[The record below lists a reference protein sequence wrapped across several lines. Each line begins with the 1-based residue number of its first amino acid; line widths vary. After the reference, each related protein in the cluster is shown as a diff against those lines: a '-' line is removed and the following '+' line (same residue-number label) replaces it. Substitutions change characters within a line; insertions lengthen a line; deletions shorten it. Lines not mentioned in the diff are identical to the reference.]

1 MFTPQLLPL
10 VLCILRF
17 AHPILTATP
26 NSDSDTIIS
35 DGSIVAPS
43 LQASP
48 LLVSDPHF
56 IVPENT
62 VTGSSDT
69 VLIESD
75 SFIAPQSS
83 DNDSANQDET
93 VSLHREETGDTARP
107 PVDESMEQ
115 HSTLWTDLDSNDN
128 EEIDTEQPG
137 QTTTAE
143 DILQTQAIP
152 IGSYVVIDR
161 KAKSELL
168 PPNRNIPE
176 AFLQD
181 QTVPL
186 QSLDLTVKNLTSDP
200 EDLENA
206 LFNDTV
212 GTSSVEEEQVGE
224 AEDQDQQVDQS
235 KEASDESFVTDNAY
249 VEKQVP
255 LTTTTTSTQV
265 PPPTNHLD
273 QSVVNQSH
281 RKKQPKYIKKF
292 RASASEVLRFFME
305 GSYLRAP
312 LAVLVDTSDKTLQKT
327 KILWKATLQESTTE
341 NIDMVLVTFD
351 HSGGSQTQLR
361 FFDEI

>member
-1 MFTPQLLPL
+1 MFTPHLLPL
-10 VLCILRF
+10 LLCVLRF
-17 AHPILTATP
+17 AHPVLSTTS

-35 DGSIVAPS
+35 DDAIVAPS

-48 LLVSDPHF
+48 LLVSAPHF
-56 IVPENT
+56 IPTELMPENT
-62 VTGSSDT
+62 VTGNSDT

-83 DNDSANQDET
+83 DNDPADQDKTEI
-93 VSLHREETGDTARP
+93 SDTARP
-107 PVDESMEQ
+107 PLGESKEQ
-115 HSTLWTDLDSNDN
+115 PSTLWTDLDNNYN
-128 EEIDTEQPG
+128 EEMDTEPPG

-161 KAKSELL
+161 KAKSELI

-181 QTVPL
+181 QSVPL

-212 GTSSVEEEQVGE
+212 GTSSVEEEE
-224 AEDQDQQVDQS
+224 EDRAQQVDQS
-235 KEASDESFVTDNAY
+235 KEASDEAFVTDNAF

-255 LTTTTTSTQV
+255 LTTTSTQL
-265 PPPTNHLD
+265 PPPTIHLD
-273 QSVVNQSH
+273 QSLANQSH

-312 LAVLVDTSDKTLQKT
+312 LAVLVDTSDKTLHKT
-327 KILWKATLQESTTE
+327 KILWKATLQESTTQ

-351 HSGGSQTQLR
+351 HSGELQLEWR
-361 FFDEI
+361 FFDQR